1 MTYKNINIYNDNNIF
16 DNLYILNNNIYNI
29 DKNIIGIIENI
40 KDIFYKITWYNSI
53 IKEEY
58 YYSFDCNNYYKD
70 VEKHTLLSV
79 DIKDI
84 DLSDKIKYINVKN
97 NNWNEICILNYKEY
111 KIYRKNNYCDC
122 GTFYYENN
130 DLIVNWEQYGNE
142 KFYLSNADKIYYSNS
157 YFEKHFKKIFIIDKN
172 DYFYYNMKDNYLY
185 SYDLNNI
192 LYNLKNNNENLILS
206 SFINNSINNNKILY
220 FIENNKYTYDRKL
233 YSYIDFELKILN
245 NNFEM
250 INDNDNNN
258 NKLKLNYPE
267 EYNLNKNYDIYI
279 NHKKD
284 CINNKF
290 RNNDNILF
298 MIIDNNFLD
307 LDILNKID
315 YLQIYYNY
323 KIIIFENIG
332 NKHKYDKYY
341 DYLNIIYYFNID
353 KTLNYLFND
362 EGFIKKDDIFYIYSQ
377 NYIYFN
383 KKIRNNRLIFYD
395 KYDINIFNNIIN
407 NIIDK
412 NIDCKYST
420 IKEYYEKNHKN
431 ILNITSNESSRNNI
445 PKIIHFIWIGNN
457 ISEKYLEYIETWI
470 RYHPHYH
477 FCLWNDKNIP
487 KLVNQELFDNA
498 TDYAMKVDILRY
510 EIIYFLGGIY
520 IDCDFLCIKNIDDLI
535 NNLDNFCSRESKEFI
550 TNAIFGFVREH
561 TFLYNVIQNLK
572 YNFFSYKNVV
582 NNNSYIPKITGP
594 EYFTELC
601 NIFKKVNIF
610 QKLNI
615 FDTEIFYSYTFE
627 NKYHN
632 NNIIIQK
639 ENYGIHMWGNS
650 WNNVNKLFEEDN
662 NEEDNNQENLINY
675 VEKLIL
681 TNKIKSMN
689 DNDSFKNT
697 LFKKSNNK
705 IPIVH
710 IVGIFFSGGIE
721 KLMYYFNKYGNN
733 DKYNYIILCH
743 GFSNKN
749 YYNVDNIISFNG
761 VQQLLNKY
769 LHLVKPELIID
780 HYSIYVENN
789 DIMYNNIN
797 KNNVIQF
804 MHSAI
809 LYKKDISIYNIKKCI
824 HLYKEHESIKHS
836 SWNGVIHNYYTTLGC
851 EIVNDFSGC
860 TEKIDTKKI
869 IISIIGR
876 IAEEKL
882 PLDFLECLS
891 EFSITNYKKF
901 VINIY
906 GEKDYLF
913 SPDYIEKFNK
923 IMNSSNINYLE
934 FMDVDNIYKNTHIL
948 LIPSLYETGSFVCLE
963 AYSHGI
969 PVIARNCYGL
979 KHLIKNDNTGFLF
992 NNNEECFN
1000 IISSINKKKLNS
1012 MKKHIIK
1019 ESLKYNIIDKIKYIE
1034 NIIDENID
1042 DNTEI
1047 KKYGGKNIF
1056 IITSILNCT
1065 NLELSYSKKRTVFS
1079 FSSRLRQTIKT
1090 IESIRKYYSDC
1101 DILLCDCSDLSNY
1114 KTEELEISKLVDYY
1128 YNFYDNDYNNDS
1140 IKNAVNGIYKGH
1152 GECMILLKALDIINN
1167 LNNSY
1172 KYIFKISGRYYLNDN
1187 FDNKLFENNENV
1199 FTTWDGCNFSLC
1211 TVLYKLMY
1219 NDRKYFEN
1227 VLRNSINELI
1237 EGNSIE
1243 ICIYKYFLKNIN
1255 IIEKIN
1261 VSGYLSTE
1269 GYLCRF

>member
-16 DNLYILNNNIYNI
+16 NKLYILNNNIYNI
-29 DKNIIGIIENI
+29 DEKIIGIIENI

-58 YYSFDCNNYYKD
+58 YFSFDCINYYKD
-70 VEKHTLLSV
+70 VERHTLL
-79 DIKDI
+79 
-84 DLSDKIKYINVKN
+84 LQDKIKYINIKN
-97 NNWNEICILNYKEY
+97 NNWNEICILNYKDS

-130 DLIVNWEQYGNE
+130 DLIVNWEQHGNE

-157 YFEKHFKKIFIIDKN
+157 YFEKHFKKIFIIDEN
-172 DYFYYNMKDNYLY
+172 EYFYYNVKDNYLY
-185 SYDLNNI
+185 SFDLNNI
-192 LYNLKNNNENLILS
+192 LYNVKNNNKNLILSSFINNNNENLILS
-206 SFINNSINNNKILY
+206 SFVNNNKILY
-220 FIENNKYTYDRKL
+220 FIQNNKYTYDRKL
-233 YSYIDFELKILN
+233 YSYSNFELKILD

-250 INDNDNNN
+250 INDNDNN
-258 NKLKLNYPE
+258 LKLNYPE
-267 EYNLNKNYDIYI
+267 EYNLNKNYESYI
-279 NHKKD
+279 NYKKD
-284 CINNKF
+284 CINNNF
-290 RNNDNILF
+290 RENDKIIF
-298 MIIDNNFLD
+298 MIIDNNNNFLD
-307 LDILNKID
+307 LLNKID

-323 KIIIFENIG
+323 KIIIFENIV
-332 NKHKYDKYY
+332 NKCLYDKYY

-353 KTLNYLFND
+353 KTLNYLFNYD
-362 EGFIKKDDIFYIYSQ
+362 NFIQKNDIFYIYTQ

-383 KKIRNNRLIFYD
+383 EKIRNNRLIFYD
-395 KYDINIFNNIIN
+395 KFDINLFNSF
-407 NIIDK
+407 DK
-412 NIDCKYST
+412 NINNKYST

-431 ILNITSNESSRNNI
+431 ILNITSLNDSNRNNI

-470 RYHPHYH
+470 RYHPDYH
-477 FCLWNDKNIP
+477 FCLWNDNNIP

-535 NNLDNFCSRESKEFI
+535 NNLNNFCSHESKDFI

-561 TFLYNVIQNLK
+561 IFLYNVIENLR

-601 NIFKKVNIF
+601 HIF
-610 QKLNI
+610 QKNNKLNI

-632 NNIIIQK
+632 NNIIIKK

-650 WNNVNKLFEEDN
+650 WNNCDDDNDEKDNNKLNF
-662 NEEDNNQENLINY
+662 INY
-675 VEKLIL
+675 VERLIL
-681 TNKIKSMN
+681 TNKIKSIN
-689 DNDSFKNT
+689 NYDSSKNT

-749 YYNVDNIISFNG
+749 YYNVDNIISFDG

-769 LHLVKPELIID
+769 LHLIKPELIID
-780 HYSIYVENN
+780 HYSIYIENN

-797 KNNVIQF
+797 KNNIVQF

-809 LYKKDISIYNIKKCI
+809 LYKKDISIYNIKKCV
-824 HLYKEHESIKHS
+824 HLYKEDDSLKHS
-836 SWNGVIHNYYTTLGC
+836 SWNDVVDNYYTTLGC
-851 EIVNDFSGC
+851 EIVSDFSFDNNNS
-860 TEKIDTKKI
+860 KINTKKI

-876 IAEEKL
+876 IAEEKI
-882 PLDFLECLS
+882 PLDFLELLS
-891 EFSITNYKKF
+891 NFSITNYKKF

-913 SPDYIEKFNK
+913 SNDYLEKFNK
-923 IMNSSNINYLE
+923 IMYSSNINYLG
-934 FMDVDNIYKNTHIL
+934 FTDVTNIYKNTHIL

-963 AYSHGI
+963 AYSYGI

-979 KHLIKNDNTGFLF
+979 KHLIKNDSTGFLF

-1000 IISSINKKKLNS
+1000 IINNINKKKLNS

-1019 ESLKYNIIDKIKYIE
+1019 ESLEYNIIDKIKDIE
-1034 NIIDENID
+1034 NIIDENIIYK
-1042 DNTEI
+1042 NIE
-1047 KKYGGKNIF
+1047 KPSKNIF

-1090 IESIRKYYSDC
+1090 IKSIRKYYSNSH
-1101 DILLCDCSDLSNY
+1101 ILLCDCSDLSNY
-1114 KTEELEISKLVDYY
+1114 KTEELEISNMVDYY
-1128 YNFYDNDYNNDS
+1128 YNFYDNDL
-1140 IKNAVNGIYKGH
+1140 IKEAVNGIYKGH

-1199 FTTWDGCNFSLC
+1199 FTTWDGCDFSLC

-1219 NDRKYFEN
+1219 NDRTYFEN
-1227 VLRNSINELI
+1227 VLRNSMNELI

-1255 IIEKIN
+1255 IVEKIN
-1261 VSGYLSTE
+1261 VDGYLSTE
-1269 GYLCRF
+1269 GYKCSF

>member
-1 MTYKNINIYNDNNIF
+1 MTYINIYNDNNILN
-16 DNLYILNNNIYNI
+16 DLYILNNNIYNI
-29 DKNIIGIIENI
+29 DKNIIGAIENI

-58 YYSFDCNNYYKD
+58 YFSFDYIKYYKD
-70 VEKHTLLSV
+70 VERHTLLSV
-79 DIKDI
+79 DIKDVERHT
-84 DLSDKIKYINVKN
+84 LLDKIQYINVKN
-97 NNWNEICILNYKEY
+97 NIWNEICILNYKDS
-111 KIYRKNNYCDC
+111 KIYRKNNYSDC
-122 GTFYYENN
+122 GTFYFENN
-130 DLIVNWEQYGNE
+130 NIIVNWEHYGNE
-142 KFYLSNADKIYYSNS
+142 KFYLSKSEKIYYSNS
-157 YFEKHFKKIFIIDKN
+157 YFEQHFKKIFIIDEN
-172 DYFYYNMKDNYLY
+172 EYFYYNTKDNYLY
-185 SYDLNNI
+185 TLDLNNI
-192 LYNLKNNNENLILS
+192 LYNVKNNNENLVLS
-206 SFINNSINNNKILY
+206 NCINNRILY

-233 YSYIDFELKILN
+233 YSYGNKELKLL
-245 NNFEM
+245 
-250 INDNDNNN
+250 DNDFKIINNN
-258 NKLKLNYPE
+258 NLKLNYLE
-267 EYNLNKNYDIYI
+267 EYTLNKNYESYI
-279 NHKKD
+279 NYKKD
-284 CINNKF
+284 CINNNF
-290 RNNDNILF
+290 RENDKIIF
-298 MIIDNNFLD
+298 IVIDNNFLD

-315 YLQIYYNY
+315 YLQIHYNY
-323 KIIIFENIG
+323 KIIIFDNIV
-332 NKHKYDKYY
+332 NKCLYDKCY
-341 DYLNIIYYFNID
+341 NIIYYFNID
-353 KTLNYLFND
+353 KTINYLFND
-362 EGFIKKDDIFYIYSQ
+362 NFIKKDDIFYIYSQ

-395 KYDINIFNNIIN
+395 KYDINLFETHST
-407 NIIDK
+407 
-412 NIDCKYST
+412 KYST

-431 ILNITSNESSRNNI
+431 ILNISKNNIENNI

-457 ISEKYLEYIETWI
+457 IPEKYLEYIETWI
-470 RYHPHYH
+470 RYHPDYH
-477 FCLWNDKNIP
+477 FCLWNNNNIP
-487 KLVNQELFDNA
+487 KLVNQELFDNI

-510 EIIYFLGGIY
+510 ELIYFLGGIY
-520 IDCDFLCIKNIDDLI
+520 IDCDFLCIKNIDNLI
-535 NNLDNFCSRESKEFI
+535 NNFDNFCSHESKEFI
-550 TNAIFGFVREH
+550 TNAIFGFVKEH
-561 TFLYNVIQNLK
+561 KFLYNVIENLK
-572 YNFFSYKNVV
+572 YNFFLYKNVV
-582 NNNSYIPKITGP
+582 NNNLYIPKITGP
-594 EYFTELC
+594 EYFTQLC
-601 NIFKKVNIF
+601 HIFDKVNRF
-610 QKLNI
+610 QKNNKLNI
-615 FDTEIFYSYTFE
+615 FNTEIFYSYTFE

-650 WNNVNKLFEEDN
+650 WNNTVDDNKDKDN
-662 NEEDNNQENLINY
+662 DVYLINY

-689 DNDSFKNT
+689 VYDCTKNT
-697 LFKKSNNK
+697 LFKKSNNNNK
-705 IPIVH
+705 LIVH

-761 VQQLLNKY
+761 DQELLNKY
-769 LHLVKPELIID
+769 LHLARQALIID

-824 HLYKEHESIKHS
+824 HLYKENESIKHS
-836 SWNGVIHNYYTTLGC
+836 SWNKVYDNYYTTLGC
-851 EIVNDFSGC
+851 EIVNDFSFDNNNS
-860 TEKIDTKKI
+860 KINTKKI

-876 IAEEKL
+876 IAEEKI
-882 PLDFLECLS
+882 PLDFLELLS
-891 EFSITNYKKF
+891 DFSVTKYKKF

-913 SPDYIEKFNK
+913 STEYLEKFNK
-923 IMNSSNINYLE
+923 IIYSSNINYLG
-934 FMDVDNIYKNTHIL
+934 FMEVENIYKNTHIL

-969 PVIARNCYGL
+969 PVIARNRYGL
-979 KHLIKNDNTGFLF
+979 KHLIKNDSTGFLF
-992 NNNEECFN
+992 NNNEECLN
-1000 IISSINKKKLNS
+1000 IINSINKKKLNS
-1012 MKKHIIK
+1012 MKKYIIK
-1019 ESLKYNIIDKIKYIE
+1019 ESLKYNIIDKIKDIE
-1034 NIIDENID
+1034 NIIEENIED
-1042 DNTEI
+1042 KNMSH
-1047 KKYGGKNIF
+1047 KNIF

-1065 NLELSYSKKRTVFS
+1065 NLELSYSKKRTVYS

-1101 DILLCDCSDLSNY
+1101 HILLCDCSDLSNY
-1114 KTEELEISKLVDYY
+1114 KKEELEISKYVDYY
-1128 YNFYDNDYNNDS
+1128 YNFYDNMS
-1140 IKNAVNGIYKGH
+1140 IKDAVNGKYKGH

-1167 LNNSY
+1167 LKDSY

-1187 FDNKLFENNENV
+1187 FDNNVFENNENV
-1199 FTTWDGCNFSLC
+1199 FTTWERCDFSLC

-1227 VLRNSINELI
+1227 VLRNSMAELI

-1269 GYLCRF
+1269 GYHCSF